1 MSGSLTVLGPRRPIL
16 FRRLAGVSPVVVVA
30 AIVLALV
37 VLGAILAPLIAPYDP
52 DAVDLLNSYAGS
64 SPAHWLGTDASGRD
78 ILSRLLYG
86 ARVSLAGPALVIVF
100 SMTIGVGLAIAAAW
114 CGGLVDSVISRVV
127 EVLFAFP
134 GLILAVVAVAIFGA
148 GFWAPVVA
156 LSIAFVPMVTRVLRS
171 VALRERNLPYVA
183 ALQIQGVSTPRIA
196 MRHLLPNLMPMI
208 IVQAGIGF
216 AYAMLDLAA
225 ISYLGL
231 GLQPPTSD
239 WGVMVAEGQPSII
252 EGFPQQSLYA
262 SMAVLLTVVSLNL
275 VVGWIAERFDVTG
288 VHS

>member
-30 AIVLALV
+30 AIVLILV

-52 DAVDLLNSYAGS
+52 DGVDLLNSYAGS

-86 ARVSLAGPALVIVF
+86 ARVSLAGPALVIVL
-100 SMTIGVGLAIAAAW
+100 SMSIGVGLAIAAAW
-114 CGGLVDSVISRVV
+114 FGGLVDSVISRVV

-134 GLILAVVAVAIFGA
+134 GLILAVVAVAILGA

-171 VALRERNLPYVA
+171 VALRERNLPYIA

-196 MRHLLPNLMPMI
+196 LRHLLPNLMPMI